1 MDWSRENILAIA
13 LGLSVYLYKADTCKT
28 ELLLETDNYDD
39 YPSSLAWSND
49 GRTLAVGFSTSRI
62 EVWDAV
68 SRQLVVYNVPIYNIF
83 SLIRKISVCYF

>member
-1 MDWSRENILAIA
+1 MDWGGENILAIA
-13 LGLSVYLYKADTCKT
+13 LGLSVYLYNADSRKT
-28 ELLLETDNYDD
+28 ELLLETDSFDD

-68 SRQLVVYNVPIYNIF
+68 RLQLVVYNVPSYNIF
-83 SLIRKISVCYF
+83 IL